1 MKKKENKKRYFAISY
16 FADSTRVGE
25 IVLNC
30 DSFPSNKLI
39 IATVKKECYEKYNID
54 LSKIIIIAIFEFKS
68 KADYD
73 NYVKE

>member
-54 LSKIIIIAIFEFKS
+54 L
-68 KADYD
+68 
-73 NYVKE
+73 